1 MPKFLQFNAPNQSVV
16 YVDPRQVV
24 RIYPRLTGGGSSL
37 NLSNGQTQDVLESMD
52 EVLADLE
59 GAD

>member
-1 MPKFLQFNAPNQSVV
+1 MSKFLQFNAPNQSVV

-59 GAD
+59 GTD

>member
-37 NLSNGQTQDVLESMD
+37 NLSNGQTQDVIETVD

-59 GAD
+59 GVD